1 MTTRVFSDAERT
13 KIKQIITEGVHVE
26 NEIETLKG
34 GLTDTV
40 KAVAEELDIKPALLK
55 KAIRIAAKANREK
68 QRQEFDE
75 LEAILET
82 VSLG

>member
-1 MTTRVFSDAERT
+1 MTRIFSDVERT
-13 KIKQIITEGVHVE
+13 KIKQIITEGVHTT
-26 NEIETLKG
+26 NEIEALRG
-34 GLTDTV
+34 GLNDTV

-68 QRQEFDE
+68 QREEFDE
-75 LEAILET
+75 LEAILES